1 LTIKLFKP
9 SDRALGNK
17 GLRALQTETSNLY
30 NPRAIDVDVGIDDF
44 GNIFWMDVIGK
55 SNGEAFSGTPNGLR
69 AARAVMQ
76 EGDDLLQN
84 ADGTYV
90 ILRRGNVN
98 PENLD
103 WLSEAGYSN
112 DLEGMALFRGY

>member
-1 LTIKLFKP
+1 
-9 SDRALGNK
+9 
-17 GLRALQTETSNLY
+17 
-30 NPRAIDVDVGIDDF
+30 
-44 GNIFWMDVIGK
+44 MDVLGK
-55 SNGEAFSGTPNGLR
+55 SNGQAFSATPNGLR

-112 DLEGMALFRGY
+112 DLEGMALFKATDPDALGDGFWARFGSPLGQADPGNL